1 MFFKKKKK
9 EEPHDLIARKEYS
22 KAIQILR
29 ERIAE
34 DADNTGLRLQLAE
47 VYVSNAQLREAM
59 RLYKSIAAQYTA
71 EGNIVKAIAL
81 YKKMLQ
87 LHPSK
92 EIESL
97 LENISE
103 RMAMVESPAPQPAQ
117 TKLIREDP
125 PGTNLEPEETKLFKD
140 LKPEEFKQIVTKL
153 TLHHYDEDTII
164 VKEGDQGAS
173 LFMIVQGEVRVLTKD
188 TRKKEV
194 VLADLGEGEFFG
206 EVSLLTGKPRTATI
220 MTNIVSDLLELT
232 RSDYEKI
239 VKRHPRVKK
248 VMEDF
253 HLQRAY
259 KTIEAMIASRKKMKA
274 EKLKNE
280 G

>member
-29 ERIAE
+29 QRAAE

-47 VYVSNAQLREAM
+47 VYVTNAQLREAM
-59 RLYKSIAAQYTA
+59 KVYKSVAAQYA
-71 EGNIVKAIAL
+71 SQGSIVKAIAL

-97 LENISE
+97 LENLSE
-103 RMAMVESPAPQPAQ
+103 RIAIADAPAQ
-117 TKLIREDP
+117 AAQAKVVVEDP
-125 PGTNLEPEETKLFKD
+125 PATNLEPEETSLFRD
-140 LKPEEFKQIVTKL
+140 LKPQEFKQIVSKL
-153 TLHHYDEDTII
+153 SLHHYDEDTII
-164 VKEGDQGAS
+164 VKEGDPGAS

-194 VLADLGEGEFFG
+194 VLANLGEGEFFA

-220 MTNIVSDLLELT
+220 MTNSVSDLLELT

-239 VKRHPRVKK
+239 INRYPRVKK

-259 KTIEAMIASRKKMKA
+259 KTIEAMIASRKRKA
-274 EKLKNE
+274 
-280 G
+280 